1 MGKTRGRAWRA
12 LREEEREGGAVA
24 QARRVEGGG
33 GLRTAVMGRA
43 RQRQAPVE
51 RHSSRGGEGGGA
63 PGVWAVM
70 GPLAWASL
78 NEQ

>member
-1 MGKTRGRAWRA
+1 MGKNRGRAWRA

-33 GLRTAVMGRA
+33 LRTAVMARA

-51 RHSSRGGEGGGA
+51 RHPSRGGEGGGA